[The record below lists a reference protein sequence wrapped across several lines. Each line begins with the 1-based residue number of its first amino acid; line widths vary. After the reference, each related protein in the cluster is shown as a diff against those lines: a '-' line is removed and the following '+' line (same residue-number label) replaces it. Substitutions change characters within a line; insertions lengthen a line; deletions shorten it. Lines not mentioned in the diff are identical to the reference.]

1 MCDNEY
7 LAHTMVSDRL
17 REAETRGALRAMVQQ
32 ALEAGAARRVVRPA
46 RLESWWQ
53 ASAAW
58 VAQLMLPKTWNR
70 L

>member
-7 LAHTMVSDRL
+7 LAHAMISDWL
-17 REAETRGALRAMVQQ
+17 REAEAQGALRAMVQQ
-32 ALEAGAARRVVRPA
+32 ALEAGAPRRPTRPT
-46 RLESWWQ
+46 RLEVWWQ

-58 VAQLMLPKTWNR
+58 VAQLALPKMWNR